1 MASNGSAR
9 EGPER
14 VKVRPIRHSA
24 EDASPTELRRASTR
38 LLLMLLALGL
48 LVVPIIR
55 ELPLG
60 QSSRTGILAWLLVAL
75 ALYWL
80 AEGMGY
86 RPLLLLQL
94 LVFSVAATLL
104 SAKVL
109 LTIVDVNRLT
119 FLRTMAR
126 ALVILG
132 AAFAVA
138 NLIGMLVRLYRSRS
152 PG

>member
-1 MASNGSAR
+1 MNA
-9 EGPER
+9 PTLH
-14 VKVRPIRHSA
+14 HSA
-24 EDASPTELRRASTR
+24 EDATPSELRRASIR

-60 QSSRTGILAWLLVAL
+60 QSSRTGILAWLLVGL

-94 LVFSVAATLL
+94 LVFSIAATLL

-109 LTIVDVNRLT
+109 LVIVDVNRVT
-119 FLRTMAR
+119 VLRTTAR
-126 ALVILG
+126 GLVLLG
-132 AAFAVA
+132 ALFAVG
-138 NLIGMLVRLYRSRS
+138 NLVGMLARLYRSRAIT
-152 PG
+152 

>member
-1 MASNGSAR
+1 MALNGSAR
-9 EGPER
+9 EGDEP
-14 VKVRPIRHSA
+14 VTAPPVRHSA
-24 EDASPTELRRASTR
+24 EDASPTELRRASIR

-94 LVFSVAATLL
+94 LVFSIAATLL

-109 LTIVDVNRLT
+109 LTIADVNRVT
-119 FLRTMAR
+119 FLRTTAR
-126 ALVILG
+126 ALVLLG
-132 AAFAVA
+132 AAFAIA
-138 NLIGMLVRLYRSRS
+138 NLFGMLARLYRTRR

>member
-1 MASNGSAR
+1 MSQPPPLR
-9 EGPER
+9 R
-14 VKVRPIRHSA
+14 SA
-24 EDASPTELRRASTR
+24 EDASPSELRRASVR
-38 LLLMLLALGL
+38 LLFMLLALAL
-48 LVVPIIR
+48 LVVPILR

-60 QSSRTGILAWLLVAL
+60 QSSRTGLLAWLLVAL

-94 LVFSVAATLL
+94 LVFSIAATLL

-109 LTIVDVNRLT
+109 LVIVDVNRVN
-119 FLRTMAR
+119 FLRWSAR
-126 ALVILG
+126 WLIMLG

-138 NLIGMLVRLYRSRS
+138 NLIGMLIRLYENRRHRHRHRHH
-152 PG
+152 

>member
-1 MASNGSAR
+1 VNT
-9 EGPER
+9 
-14 VKVRPIRHSA
+14 RPIRHSA

-94 LVFSVAATLL
+94 LVFSIAATLL

-109 LTIVDVNRLT
+109 LVIVDVNRVT
-119 FLRTMAR
+119 FLRTIAR

-132 AAFAVA
+132 AAFAVS
-138 NLIGMLVRLYRSRS
+138 NLIGMLVRLYRSRR

>member
-1 MASNGSAR
+1 
-9 EGPER
+9 
-14 VKVRPIRHSA
+14 
-24 EDASPTELRRASTR
+24 
-38 LLLMLLALGL
+38 MLLALGL

-94 LVFSVAATLL
+94 LAFSIAATLL

-109 LTIVDVNRLT
+109 LTIADVNRLT
-119 FLRTMAR
+119 FMRTTAR
-126 ALVILG
+126 ALVLLG
-132 AAFAVA
+132 AAFAIA
-138 NLIGMLVRLYRSRS
+138 NLVGMLVRLYRTRP

>member
-1 MASNGSAR
+1 VASNGSAHKGG
-9 EGPER
+9 EP
-14 VKVRPIRHSA
+14 VNAPPIRHSA
-24 EDASPTELRRASTR
+24 EDASPSELRRASTR

-94 LVFSVAATLL
+94 LVFSIAATLL

-109 LTIVDVNRLT
+109 LVIADVNRVT
-119 FLRTMAR
+119 FLRTIAR

-132 AAFAVA
+132 AALAIA
-138 NLIGMLVRLYRSRS
+138 NLIGMLTRLYRAR
-152 PG
+152 PRD

>member
-1 MASNGSAR
+1 VASNGSVHKSG
-9 EGPER
+9 GP
-14 VKVRPIRHSA
+14 VDAPPIRHSA
-24 EDASPTELRRASTR
+24 EDASPSELRRASTR

-60 QSSRTGILAWLLVAL
+60 QSSRTGILAWLLVGL

-94 LVFSVAATLL
+94 LVFSTAATLL

-109 LTIVDVNRLT
+109 LVIVDVNRVT
-119 FLRTMAR
+119 FLRTIAR

-132 AAFAVA
+132 AAMAVA
-138 NLIGMLVRLYRSRS
+138 NLIGMLARLYRTRR
-152 PG
+152 PD